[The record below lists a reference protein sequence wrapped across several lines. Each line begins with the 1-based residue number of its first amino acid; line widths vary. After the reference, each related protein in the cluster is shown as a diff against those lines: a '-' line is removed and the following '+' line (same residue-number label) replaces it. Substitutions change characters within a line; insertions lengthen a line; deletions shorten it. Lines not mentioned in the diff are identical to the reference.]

1 MELWA
6 STISQV
12 QFICV
17 CVESKQVAIMFHQM
31 FSFQYAKNGYIPS
44 NEYMPRGFGQ
54 LGCSGFIISD
64 SHGNFITRKSS
75 AYLQY
80 GENAFRNVEKLLN
93 TELHGM
99 NNTTAPVATATI
111 ERSAVIIDLTKEEP
125 ESSESSKLK
134 KSVGVMKPPKSVGVE
149 SMDDEHIECTNS
161 FNRVLKDPSYE
172 NLDELYIIL
181 KMHFK
186 HEEDL
191 IGLYSN
197 ASSNNSTFSKL
208 TSHKMDHDRILSIA
222 KTELDRVEN
231 NVSSTSA
238 SSCSMPQPGKPRV

>member
-1 MELWA
+1 
-6 STISQV
+6 
-12 QFICV
+12 
-17 CVESKQVAIMFHQM
+17 
-31 FSFQYAKNGYIPS
+31 
-44 NEYMPRGFGQ
+44 
-54 LGCSGFIISD
+54 
-64 SHGNFITRKSS
+64 
-75 AYLQY
+75 
-80 GENAFRNVEKLLN
+80 
-93 TELHGM
+93 
-99 NNTTAPVATATI
+99 
-111 ERSAVIIDLTKEEP
+111 
-125 ESSESSKLK
+125 
-134 KSVGVMKPPKSVGVE
+134 MKPPKSVGVE

-197 ASSNNSTFSKL
+197 LSSTNSTFSKL

-238 SSCSMPQPGKPRV
+238 SSCSMPQPGQPRV